1 MHFYELR
8 GAGTLFANN
17 QRFRNAV
24 PLRPKA
30 LPTNPVRLSGKTD
43 GAVLAVQ
50 LIGGMDGAG
59 AGRASEAKRAELRG
73 MWTGRACA
81 WGVSR
86 RHATTITVI
95 ASAPA
100 FSGDDD
106 V

>member
-30 LPTNPVRLSGKTD
+30 LPTNPVRRSEKTD

-59 AGRASEAKRAELRG
+59 AAGE
-73 MWTGRACA
+73 
-81 WGVSR
+81 
-86 RHATTITVI
+86 
-95 ASAPA
+95 
-100 FSGDDD
+100 
-106 V
+106 